1 MLFKDKMVL
10 EQVDNLRLEIL
21 VLKSRVE
28 IQDTRIKALVKAYP
42 NGVNKDGQPRKKIG
56 RPHKKEQA

>member
-1 MLFKDKMVL
+1 MLFKDKIVL
-10 EQVDNLRLEIL
+10 EKVDNLRLEIL
-21 VLKSRVE
+21 ALKSRVE

>member
-21 VLKSRVE
+21 ALKNRVE